1 MRMIILSRRIVQG
14 NHEFVNNVRN
24 NPHKK
29 HIQDFILENEKTRK
43 KIKTNRRRSNRC
55 FSRLCLR
62 FPTDVATV
70 NK

>member
-29 HIQDFILENEKTRK
+29 HTQDFIFENEKTRK
-43 KIKTNRRRSNRC
+43 KNKNKQKTIKPMFFSPMLTVSNRC
-55 FSRLCLR
+55 RHC
-62 FPTDVATV
+62 
-70 NK
+70 